1 MPSIETGMAMK
12 EQNQFFD
19 FIGKLQSNRI
29 DEQRAELPL
38 SLRNSAYIP
47 PLVIGKTEN
56 CKDTEE
62 ASLHSDNSR
71 DEDVTDLE
79 YEEDEMRDL
88 DPVKEVLAAGGPY
101 PLVVL
106 PVGGEYWLEGSNH
119 HVVTSFDLKS
129 VDCKIET
136 NDILQSYRRDFI
148 GKEHLNFICDDEKL
162 GPVILSVKQEIEKLD
177 GCDTQGFI
185 RVILRT
191 IEKTIADSL
200 PIENLS
206 ENPGPRE
213 IIKYLLGEDGE
224 NVDQFQVLAHPK
236 ASELIVKY
244 DEHNLSHAFKFG
256 VIYQKK
262 GQTTEEEYFCNRTHS
277 AGMNEFLEMM
287 GDRVTLQSFKGFNGG
302 LDVKHGQT
310 GETSI
315 HSVFDSKEIMF
326 HVSTLLPFSNGDS
339 QQVQR
344 KRHIGNDIVA
354 IVFQDENTPFSPVSI
369 RSHFLHVFIVVQVE
383 DPNTSNTRY
392 KVSVTAREDVPHF
405 GPKLPNPAV
414 FKKGPEFRKFL
425 LTKLINAELA
435 AYNSAK
441 FTELRDRTRSS
452 LLRGLASD
460 LLEKNALILDA
471 GCEEVA
477 PKNRGQLFKSIRTAW
492 RGRSPM
498 SRTMS
503 MRETP
508 TTADDPDSDDSLP
521 KSWAKKA
528 KERRKS
534 VQSLLAAKKSS
545 KLPKKESA
553 VRCKSM
559 ESLTQEQNKNST
571 VFYTTAE
578 DSSSES
584 NISELSR
591 NRDEETTYSRKQVAR
606 SRTPE
611 PRRDKNTSD
620 FTTSPQIS
628 PRLRRPVAL
637 ARSVPALGVPDRGP
651 RSPPRV
657 SDSSVS
663 SRVSYEG
670 SSAVEYQVRYVGG
683 YRSGSE
689 DNADEPIRLLPYDRS
704 PMHSRRDSLEGRL
717 SDDYYQVN
725 SSASEYSISFT
736 ESPRRSRDERVESP
750 VSFSRS
756 PTSSPHLRRKAVNAQ
771 NSPKHPS
778 FADSPPVPAQKQ
790 KKTAIVSP
798 LLDIADS
805 RPRSVPPGV
814 FDPSDPESERV
825 EQVFLERS
833 SSLPKLD
840 SDSLLSTEDLS
851 SSESFSRQIEMF
863 KNEIARLK
871 CEKLDLVRQ
880 NALLQRQNR
889 DIQDRAMQQTVD
901 LYESRCEIARLRSLL
916 PSENIP
922 PRGPSR
928 RETVTVREASMAT
941 PKGNP
946 SRRDFVGGVYVREG
960 DETGSSR
967 LSNRFTQL

>member
-12 EQNQFFD
+12 DQNQLFD
-19 FIGKLQSNRI
+19 FIGRVQANRI
-29 DEQRAELPL
+29 NEQRAELPAC
-38 SLRNSAYIP
+38 LRNSWYIP
-47 PLVIGKTEN
+47 SLVIETTDN
-56 CKDTEE
+56 RKDTEE

-71 DEDVTDLE
+71 
-79 YEEDEMRDL
+79 EEDEVDLEDEEEDMRDL

-106 PVGGEYWLEGSNH
+106 PVEGEYWLEGSNH
-119 HVVTSFDLKS
+119 RIIKS
-129 VDCKIET
+129 SDYKAIDCKIET
-136 NDILQSYRRDFI
+136 NDIIQSYRRDFI

-162 GPVILSVKQEIEKLD
+162 GPVILSVKQEIERLD

-191 IEKTIADSL
+191 PEKTIADSL

-256 VIYQKK
+256 VIYQKY

-277 AGMNEFLEMM
+277 AGMNEFLELL
-287 GDRVTLQSFKGFNGG
+287 GNRVTLQNFKGFHGG

-310 GETSI
+310 GETSV
-315 HSVFDSKEIMF
+315 HTALDSKEIMF
-326 HVSTLLPFSNGDS
+326 HVSTLLPFSSGDS

-383 DPNTSNTRY
+383 EPNTSNTRY

-441 FTELRDRTRSS
+441 FAELRDRTRST
-452 LLRGLASD
+452 LLRGLADD
-460 LLEKNALILDA
+460 LFEKNALILDT
-471 GCEEVA
+471 GGEEVA
-477 PKNRGQLFKSIRTAW
+477 PKDHKIITTIRKAW
-492 RGRSPM
+492 RGRSPV

-503 MRETP
+503 MREPHTKS
-508 TTADDPDSDDSLP
+508 DDLDSDDSLP
-521 KSWAKKA
+521 KSWAKRA

-534 VQSLLAAKKSS
+534 VQSLLTAKKSS
-545 KLPKKESA
+545 KPPKKESSG
-553 VRCKSM
+553 RCKSM
-559 ESLTQEQNKNST
+559 ESLTQEQNKNSA
-571 VFYTTAE
+571 VFYTE

-584 NISELSR
+584 NTSEMSR
-591 NRDEETTYSRKQVAR
+591 HRDENSYYSRKQSKR

-611 PRRDKNTSD
+611 PGKEKYIKD
-620 FTTSPQIS
+620 FTTSPQLS
-628 PRLRRPVAL
+628 PRVRKPVAH
-637 ARSVPALGVPDRGP
+637 AQSVPVLDVNDRAC
-651 RSPPRV
+651 RTPPRV
-657 SDSSVS
+657 HDQSPL

-670 SSAVEYQVRYVGG
+670 SSPVEYQVRYVGG
-683 YRSGSE
+683 YRSGPEDDSE
-689 DNADEPIRLLPYDRS
+689 EPIRLLPYDRS
-704 PMHSRRDSLEGRL
+704 PMHFRRGSEPLNIIEARL
-717 SDDYYQVN
+717 NEDYYQP
-725 SSASEYSISFT
+725 SSSTPKHSTAYTHS
-736 ESPRRSRDERVESP
+736 SPKSRDERVEVPLNSSP
-750 VSFSRS
+750 S
-756 PTSSPHLRRKAVNAQ
+756 PTSSPHLRRKVLDIQINP
-771 NSPKHPS
+771 NSSH
-778 FADSPPVPAQKQ
+778 SPGSSPVFSQKQ

-805 RPRSVPPGV
+805 RPRSIPPGV

-825 EQVFLERS
+825 EQVFVERS
-833 SSLPKLD
+833 PSLPKLD
-840 SDSLLSTEDLS
+840 SESHVLSTENLS
-851 SSESFSRQIEMF
+851 SSESFFRQIEMF
-863 KNEIARLK
+863 KNQIYKLER
-871 CEKLDLVRQ
+871 EKIDLSRQ
-880 NALLQRQNR
+880 NVLLQRQNR
-889 DIQDRAMQQTVD
+889 DIQDRAMQQTAD
-901 LYESRCEIARLRSLL
+901 LYEARCEIARLRSLV
-916 PSENIP
+916 PSENVP
-922 PRGPSR
+922 PRDSSPM
-928 RETVTVREASMAT
+928 ETVTVREGSISS
-941 PKGNP
+941 PKGTLA
-946 SRRDFVGGVYVREG
+946 RRDVTTRTNYQH
-960 DETGSSR
+960 
-967 LSNRFTQL
+967 TQL